1 MLFYKKIEI
10 CEVRRNLIKNNESGL
25 IRILKRLIFNNR
37 NDMLIYSDKEY
48 LEIIQVLQLTSFS
61 YKRKKLNATV
71 YMEDVLG
78 NKREINFTY

>member
-1 MLFYKKIEI
+1 MLFHKKIEI

-37 NDMLIYSDKEY
+37 NYMSIYSDREY
-48 LEIIQVLQLTSFS
+48 QEIIQVLQLISFS

-71 YMEDVLG
+71 YMEDVFG
-78 NKREINFTY
+78 NKREIDITY

>member
-1 MLFYKKIEI
+1 MLFHKKIEI

-25 IRILKRLIFNNR
+25 ILILKRLIFNNR

-48 LEIIQVLQLTSFS
+48 LEIVQVLQLTSFS

-71 YMEDVLG
+71 YMEDVFG

>member
-37 NDMLIYSDKEY
+37 NDMSIYSDREY
-48 LEIIQVLQLTSFS
+48 QEIIQVLQLTSFS

-71 YMEDVLG
+71 YMENVFG

>member
-37 NDMLIYSDKEY
+37 NDMSIYSDREY
-48 LEIIQVLQLTSFS
+48 QEIIQVLQLTSFS

-71 YMEDVLG
+71 YMEDVFG

>member
-48 LEIIQVLQLTSFS
+48 LEIVQVLQLTSFS

-71 YMEDVLG
+71 YMEDVVG
-78 NKREINFTY
+78 NKREIDITY

>member
-1 MLFYKKIEI
+1 MLFHKKIEI

-37 NDMLIYSDKEY
+37 NDMSIYSDREY
-48 LEIIQVLQLTSFS
+48 QEIIQVLQLTSFS

-71 YMEDVLG
+71 YMEDVFG
-78 NKREINFTY
+78 NKREIDITY

>member
-1 MLFYKKIEI
+1 MLFHKKIEI

-25 IRILKRLIFNNR
+25 IHILKRLIFNNR

-48 LEIIQVLQLTSFS
+48 LEIIQVLQLISFS

-71 YMEDVLG
+71 YMEDVFE
-78 NKREINFTY
+78 NKREIEITY

>member
-1 MLFYKKIEI
+1 MLFHQKIEI
-10 CEVRRNLIKNNESGL
+10 CEVKRNLIKNNESGL

-37 NDMLIYSDKEY
+37 NDMSIYSDREY
-48 LEIIQVLQLTSFS
+48 QEIIQVLQLTSFS

-71 YMEDVLG
+71 YMEDVFG

>member
-1 MLFYKKIEI
+1 M
-10 CEVRRNLIKNNESGL
+10 IKNNESGL

-37 NDMLIYSDKEY
+37 NDMSIYSDREY
-48 LEIIQVLQLTSFS
+48 QEIIQVLQLTSFS

-71 YMEDVLG
+71 YMEDVFG

>member
-1 MLFYKKIEI
+1 MLFHKKIEI

-37 NDMLIYSDKEY
+37 NDMSIYSDREY
-48 LEIIQVLQLTSFS
+48 QEIIQVLQLTSFS
-61 YKRKKLNATV
+61 YKRKKLNAIV
-71 YMEDVLG
+71 YMEDVVG